1 MKAKRRG
8 AMAEPETMTEGNAE
22 DSSEPFSDP
31 DLLDESD
38 AETTPKKKPV
48 QRRGRK
54 KGGAPKDN
62 SPRRRPFVESNVAS
76 NMAQNDLMN
85 VMNRWDWDSAEY
97 EVALYRAQ
105 PQTWQ
110 GRNCHGYLASFT
122 HAIDEDYISQNFGG
136 GVFDV
141 KVRGPNAKTGVSK
154 TFLDGCRI
162 RISGAPILSDAD
174 KNYITPDGGGVIM
187 ANPQKGPPSQKQ
199 RREASLASTER
210 PKPPWV
216 EQRSR
221 SNGTGSK
228 EDRDMVQMTFDRIS
242 AREQQAYDE
251 ARALRERLLEES
263 RAKGNNSGGL
273 DPQSL
278 RIIQDATDRAIEA
291 EKRAADRQ
299 REEFERIRQEEKE
312 SKREFESLITRLGER
327 NTGIPP
333 EMLQT
338 LNDSHR
344 AEINALNESHR
355 AEMRQE
361 RERADREENTVRE
374 RYEAEIKAIEDKY
387 RGELERTRTDLQSR
401 LDRETES
408 SKREIDRIREQS
420 KSDLD
425 KTREELTRRLDEQSK
440 EHIRLQDR
448 DRAEFNRQ
456 IEQEREAAR
465 IRLEATENQARRD
478 LEAAESRAKS
488 DKESI
493 INQHQMQLEHQ
504 KGLQSGQ
511 LEQQKSQYEAQ
522 IAQMKASHEAA
533 LTMQE
538 STLKGQ
544 ITSLQSELERT
555 RNDLT
560 ATQGKVAEQGDLASQ
575 ASKLREIGDNLG
587 AVFGLGKPAEINV
600 SSGPPIEYEPE
611 SKKKRPDGWMGSLMD
626 FADSNLGQM
635 AFEFFKQAAVG
646 AAGPAPGMMPPG
658 LPGQY
663 GPPPGAY
670 GPPSGYP
677 PQGNPYGGGMPAPGP
692 SYGPPQG
699 QPYYEPPQQEQYN
712 ESSYEDYEEE
722 EDDDVVDAGPQDEGT
737 FDSEVRDGV
746 VTAKPKPRSKTETGP
761 EQEQSTATAP
771 ESSQPKP
778 PQVETS
784 QQPSQGSSD
793 DAADIPPEVRKQLEG
808 LIQGLENAM
817 TNGQSPEELANT
829 ILQVA
834 PAEQLRPFATTP
846 INQLA
851 EDISNVVPGTLLA
864 SYNGRKYLQQ
874 LQVVLSRKI
883 GN

>member
-1 MKAKRRG
+1 
-8 AMAEPETMTEGNAE
+8 MAEPETMKEGNAE

-31 DLLDESD
+31 DLLNESD

-48 QRRGRK
+48 QKRGRK
-54 KGGAPKDN
+54 KGGAPTDN
-62 SPRRRPFVESNVAS
+62 SPRRRPFVESNVAA

-199 RREASLASTER
+199 RREASLASTDR

-216 EQRSR
+216 ENRSVKPS
-221 SNGTGSK
+221 SNGGR

-242 AREQQAYDE
+242 AREQQAYEE

-263 RAKGNNSGGL
+263 RSNPEKKDGM
-273 DPQSL
+273 DDQSL

-291 EKRAADRQ
+291 EKRAAERQ

-338 LNDSHR
+338 LNESHR
-344 AEINALNESHR
+344 AEINALNETYR
-355 AEMRQE
+355 AEMSQE
-361 RERADREENTVRE
+361 RQRADREENTIRE

-387 RGELERTRTDLQSR
+387 RGELERTRADLQSR

-408 SKREIDRIREQS
+408 SKREIERIREQA
-420 KSDLD
+420 KTDLD
-425 KTREELTRRLDEQSK
+425 KTREELTRRLDEQAK
-440 EHIRLQDR
+440 EHIRLQER

-478 LEAAESRAKS
+478 VEAAESRAKS
-488 DKESI
+488 DKESL
-493 INQHQMQLEHQ
+493 INQQQMQLEHQ

-544 ITSLQSELERT
+544 ISSLQNELERT
-555 RNDLT
+555 RSDL
-560 ATQGKVAEQGDLASQ
+560 AETQSKVTEQGDLASQ

-587 AVFGLGKPAEINV
+587 SVFGLGKPAELNV
-600 SSGPPIEYEPE
+600 AAPSVDYEPE
-611 SKKKRPDGWMGSLMD
+611 PKKKRPEGWMGSLMD

-658 LPGQY
+658 LPGHY
-663 GPPPGAY
+663 GSPQGVY

-677 PQGNPYGGGMPAPGP
+677 PQPQANPYGGGMPAPGP
-692 SYGPPQG
+692 SYGPPQ
-699 QPYYEPPQQEQYN
+699 QPSYAPPQQPYGVGQGGYVED
-712 ESSYEDYEEE
+712 EYEDEY
-722 EDDDVVDAGPQDEGT
+722 DDVVDAGPEDEGA

-746 VTAKPKPRSKTETGP
+746 VTAKPRTKPESTTEDQT
-761 EQEQSTATAP
+761 EEAP
-771 ESSQPKP
+771 ASSQPKV
-778 PQVETS
+778 PQVES
-784 QQPSQGSSD
+784 HQQPSPQKSEGED
-793 DAADIPPEVRKQLEG
+793 EMPPEVREQLES

-817 TNGQSPEELANT
+817 TNGQSPQELAEA
-829 ILQVA
+829 ILQAA
-834 PAEQLRPFATTP
+834 PAEQLKPFATTP

-851 EDISNVVPGTLLA
+851 EDVSSVVPGTLLA

-874 LQVVLSRKI
+874 LQAVLSQKI
-883 GN
+883 GI

>member
-1 MKAKRRG
+1 
-8 AMAEPETMTEGNAE
+8 MAEPETMTEANSDA
-22 DSSEPFSDP
+22 DEPFSDP
-31 DLLDESD
+31 DLLDEED
-38 AETTPKKKPV
+38 AETTPKRKPV
-48 QRRGRK
+48 QKRGKK
-54 KGGAPKDN
+54 KGGGPRDS
-62 SPRRRPFVESNVAS
+62 SPRRRPFVESNVAAS
-76 NMAQNDLMN
+76 MAQNDLMN

-174 KNYITPDGGGVIM
+174 KNFLTPDGQGVIM

-199 RREASLASTER
+199 RREAAMAPVER

-216 EQRSR
+216 EQRG
-221 SNGTGSK
+221 SNGAGSR
-228 EDRDMVQMTFDRIS
+228 EDRDMVQMTFDRLS
-242 AREQQAYDE
+242 AREQQASEE

-263 RAKGNNSGGL
+263 REKKGGSGGL

-291 EKRAADRQ
+291 EKRAAERQ

-338 LNDSHR
+338 LNESHR

-361 RERADREENTVRE
+361 RDRADREESTIRE

-401 LDRETES
+401 LDREIES
-408 SKREIDRIREQS
+408 SKREIERIREQA

-425 KTREELTRRLDEQSK
+425 KTREELTRRLDEQAK
-440 EHIRLQDR
+440 EHVRQQDR
-448 DRAEFNRQ
+448 DRSEFNRQ

-478 LEAAESRAKS
+478 REAAEARAKS
-488 DKESI
+488 DKEAMVS
-493 INQHQMQLEHQ
+493 QHQMQLEHQ

-522 IAQMKASHEAA
+522 IAQMRASHEAA

-538 STLKGQ
+538 STLKSQ
-544 ITSLQSELERT
+544 ISSLQSELERT
-555 RNDLT
+555 RNDLV

-587 AVFGLGKPAEINV
+587 AVFGLGKPAELNV
-600 SSGPPIEYEPE
+600 SGPPADYEPE
-611 SKKKRPDGWMGSLMD
+611 PKKRRPEGWMGSLMD
-626 FADSNLGQM
+626 FADSNLGAM

-670 GPPSGYP
+670 GPPTGYP
-677 PQGNPYGGGMPAPGP
+677 PQPNPYGGGMPAPGP
-692 SYGPPQG
+692 SYGPSQQQTYAPPYQ
-699 QPYYEPPQQEQYN
+699 QPYGVGQGGYVDDE
-712 ESSYEDYEEE
+712 YEEE
-722 EDDDVVDAGPQDEGT
+722 EDDIVDAGPEDEGS

-746 VTAKPKPRSKTETGP
+746 VTAKPRPTQESKP
-761 EQEQSTATAP
+761 QESAAEAP
-771 ESSQPKP
+771 ASSQPTT
-778 PQVETS
+778 PQVAAPQEAA
-784 QQPSQGSSD
+784 QQESQGGEEM
-793 DAADIPPEVRKQLEG
+793 PPEVRQQLEG
-808 LIQGLENAM
+808 LIQGLESAM
-817 TNGQSPEELANT
+817 TSGQSPQELADT

-851 EDISNVVPGTLLA
+851 QDISEIVPGTLLA

-874 LQVVLSRKI
+874 LQAVLSQKI
-883 GN
+883 GA

>member
-1 MKAKRRG
+1 
-8 AMAEPETMTEGNAE
+8 MAESDAMVEE
-22 DSSEPFSDP
+22 DSGPEESFSDP
-31 DLLDESD
+31 DLLSEED
-38 AETTPKKKPV
+38 AEATPNRQPVQKRGKKK
-48 QRRGRK
+48 RG
-54 KGGAPKDN
+54 GLQDN

-76 NMAQNDLMN
+76 NLAQNDLMN

-174 KNYITPDGGGVIM
+174 KNFLTPDGQGVIM

-199 RREASLASTER
+199 RREAAVLSTER
-210 PKPPWV
+210 PRPPWM
-216 EQRSR
+216 EQRG
-221 SNGTGSK
+221 SNGSGPR
-228 EDRDMVQMTFDRIS
+228 EDRDMVQMTFDRLS
-242 AREQQAYDE
+242 AREQQASEE
-251 ARALRERLLEES
+251 ARALREQLIEES
-263 RAKGNNSGGL
+263 REKRGSSGGL

-291 EKRAADRQ
+291 EKRASERQ

-312 SKREFESLITRLGER
+312 SKREFESLVARLGER

-338 LNDSHR
+338 LNESHR

-361 RERADREENTVRE
+361 RDRADREESTIRE
-374 RYEAEIKAIEDKY
+374 RYEAEIKAIDDKY

-401 LDRETES
+401 LDREIES
-408 SKREIDRIREQS
+408 SKREIERIREQA
-420 KSDLD
+420 KSDMD

-440 EHIRLQDR
+440 EHIRQNER
-448 DRAEFNRQ
+448 DRADFNRQ

-478 LEAAESRAKS
+478 REAFEARAKS
-488 DKESI
+488 DKESMI
-493 INQHQMQLEHQ
+493 SQHQMQLEHQ

-522 IAQMKASHEAA
+522 IAQMRSSHEAA

-538 STLKGQ
+538 STLKSQ
-544 ITSLQSELERT
+544 ISSLQSELDRT
-555 RNDLT
+555 RNDLVV
-560 ATQGKVAEQGDLASQ
+560 TQGKVAEQGDLASQ

-587 AVFGLGKPAEINV
+587 SVFGLGKPAEL
-600 SSGPPIEYEPE
+600 SYSGPPVDYEPE
-611 SKKKRPDGWMGSLMD
+611 PKKKRKEGWMGSLMD

-646 AAGPAPGMMPPG
+646 AAGPAPGMMPLG

-677 PQGNPYGGGMPAPGP
+677 PQTNPYGGMPAPGP
-692 SYGPPQG
+692 SYGPPQQQNSYG
-699 QPYYEPPQQEQYN
+699 PPQQQQNSYAPPYQEQYN
-712 ESSYEDYEEE
+712 VGQGAYVDDDYEDEEE
-722 EDDDVVDAGPQDEGT
+722 FIDSGPEDEGS
-737 FDSEVRDGV
+737 FNSGDRDDV
-746 VTAKPKPRSKTETGP
+746 VTAKPGS
-761 EQEQSTATAP
+761 EQTAAP
-771 ESSQPKP
+771 APASGQPKP
-778 PQVETS
+778 PQVGAPQKS
-784 QQPSQGSSD
+784 RQQSSD
-793 DAADIPPEVRKQLEG
+793 GEAEIPPEVRQQLEG
-808 LIQGLENAM
+808 LIQGLESAM
-817 TNGQSPEELANT
+817 TNGQSPEELADT
-829 ILQVA
+829 ILNVA
-834 PAEQLRPFATTP
+834 PAEQLKPFATTP

-851 EDISNVVPGTLLA
+851 EDISKVVPGTMLA

-874 LQVVLSRKI
+874 LQAILSRKI
-883 GN
+883 GA

>member
-1 MKAKRRG
+1 
-8 AMAEPETMTEGNAE
+8 
-22 DSSEPFSDP
+22 
-31 DLLDESD
+31 
-38 AETTPKKKPV
+38 
-48 QRRGRK
+48 
-54 KGGAPKDN
+54 
-62 SPRRRPFVESNVAS
+62 
-76 NMAQNDLMN
+76 
-85 VMNRWDWDSAEY
+85 
-97 EVALYRAQ
+97 
-105 PQTWQ
+105 
-110 GRNCHGYLASFT
+110 
-122 HAIDEDYISQNFGG
+122 
-136 GVFDV
+136 
-141 KVRGPNAKTGVSK
+141 
-154 TFLDGCRI
+154 
-162 RISGAPILSDAD
+162 
-174 KNYITPDGGGVIM
+174 M

-199 RREASLASTER
+199 RREAALSQTER

-216 EQRSR
+216 ENHGGK
-221 SNGTGSK
+221 SNGSGRR

-242 AREQQAYDE
+242 AREQQAYEE

-263 RAKGNNSGGL
+263 RSNTTKSGGM
-273 DPQSL
+273 DEQSL
-278 RIIQDATDRAIEA
+278 RIIQDATERAIEA
-291 EKRAADRQ
+291 EKRAAERQ

-312 SKREFESLITRLGER
+312 NKREFESLITRLGER

-338 LNDSHR
+338 LNESHR

-361 RERADREENTVRE
+361 RERTDREENTIRE

-408 SKREIDRIREQS
+408 SKREIDRIREQA
-420 KSDLD
+420 KTDLD
-425 KTREELTRRLDEQSK
+425 KTREELTRRLDEQAK
-440 EHIRLQDR
+440 EYVRQQDR

-478 LEAAESRAKS
+478 IEAAESRAKS
-488 DKESI
+488 DKESLLS
-493 INQHQMQLEHQ
+493 QHQMQLEHQ

-522 IAQMKASHEAA
+522 IAQMKSSHEAA
-533 LTMQE
+533 LTMQD
-538 STLKGQ
+538 STLKSQ
-544 ITSLQSELERT
+544 IASLQSELERT

-587 AVFGLGKPAEINV
+587 AVFGLGKPAEI
-600 SSGPPIEYEPE
+600 SAAAPPIDYEPE
-611 SKKKRPDGWMGSLMD
+611 PQKKRKEGWMGSLMD

-677 PQGNPYGGGMPAPGP
+677 PQPNPYGGGMPEPGP
-692 SYGPPQG
+692 SYGPPQT
-699 QPYYEPPQQEQYN
+699 QPSYTPPYQEQYVPGQGPYVDD
-712 ESSYEDYEEE
+712 EYEDE
-722 EDDDVVDAGPQDEGT
+722 EDEIVDAGPQDEGS
-737 FDSEVRDGV
+737 FDSEVRDGT
-746 VTAKPKPRSKTETGP
+746 VTAKTKPASEYKPQEPATEA
-761 EQEQSTATAP
+761 Q

-778 PQVETS
+778 PQVEAPK
-784 QQPSQGSSD
+784 QPSQATPESEPEI
-793 DAADIPPEVRKQLEG
+793 APEVREQLES

-817 TNGQSPEELANT
+817 TNGQSPQDLATT

-834 PAEQLRPFATTP
+834 PAEQLKPFATTP

-851 EDISNVVPGTLLA
+851 EDISNIVPGTLLA

-874 LQVVLSRKI
+874 LQTVLSQKI
-883 GN
+883 GV

>member
-1 MKAKRRG
+1 
-8 AMAEPETMTEGNAE
+8 MAEPETMTEGAE
-22 DSSEPFSDP
+22 DPGEPFSDP
-31 DLLDESD
+31 DLLDEDD
-38 AETTPKKKPV
+38 AEATPKKKPV
-48 QRRGRK
+48 QKRGRK
-54 KGGAPKDN
+54 KGGGGPKDS
-62 SPRRRPFVESNVAS
+62 SPRRRPFVESNVAA

-122 HAIDEDYISQNFGG
+122 HAIDEDYIIQNFGG

-162 RISGAPILSDAD
+162 RISGPPILSDAD
-174 KNYITPDGGGVIM
+174 KNFLTPDGQGVIM
-187 ANPQKGPPSQKQ
+187 ANPQKGPPSMKQ
-199 RREASLASTER
+199 RREAAMAPVER

-216 EQRSR
+216 EQRGNGAGSR
-221 SNGTGSK
+221 
-228 EDRDMVQMTFDRIS
+228 EDRDMVQMTFDRLS
-242 AREQQAYDE
+242 AREQQASEE

-263 RAKGNNSGGL
+263 RDKKSSSGSL

-291 EKRAADRQ
+291 EKRAAERQ

-338 LNDSHR
+338 LNESHR

-361 RERADREENTVRE
+361 RDRADREESTIRE

-401 LDRETES
+401 LDREIES
-408 SKREIDRIREQS
+408 SKREIERIREQS
-420 KSDLD
+420 KGDLD
-425 KTREELTRRLDEQSK
+425 KTREELTRRLDEQAK
-440 EHIRLQDR
+440 DHTRQQDR

-478 LEAAESRAKS
+478 REAMESRAKS
-488 DKESI
+488 DKESMI
-493 INQHQMQLEHQ
+493 SQHQMQLEHQ

-522 IAQMKASHEAA
+522 IAQMRSSHEAA

-538 STLKGQ
+538 STLKAQ
-544 ITSLQSELERT
+544 ISSLQSELERT
-555 RNDLT
+555 RSDLT

-587 AVFGLGKPAEINV
+587 AVFGLGKPAELNV
-600 SSGPPIEYEPE
+600 SGPPVEYEPE
-611 SKKKRPDGWMGSLMD
+611 PKKKRPEGWMGSLMD

-670 GPPSGYP
+670 GPPAGYP
-677 PQGNPYGGGMPAPGP
+677 PQPNPYGGGMPAPGP
-692 SYGPPQG
+692 SYGPPQA
-699 QPYYEPPQQEQYN
+699 QPYYAPPQQDGYPPGAFADEEYD
-712 ESSYEDYEEE
+712 EEDY
-722 EDDDVVDAGPQDEGT
+722 DVVDAGPPDEGS

-746 VTAKPKPRSKTETGP
+746 VTAKPRPQAKPEESAVE
-761 EQEQSTATAP
+761 AP
-771 ESSQPKP
+771 ESSEPKP
-778 PQVETS
+778 PQVEAP
-784 QQPSQGSSD
+784 QQAGETEAEMP
-793 DAADIPPEVRKQLEG
+793 AEVRQQLEG
-808 LIQGLENAM
+808 LIQGLESAM
-817 TNGQSPEELANT
+817 TNGQSPQELAET

-834 PAEQLRPFATTP
+834 PAKQLRPFATTP

-851 EDISNVVPGTLLA
+851 QDISEIVPGTLLA

-874 LQVVLSRKI
+874 LQTVLSQKI
-883 GN
+883 GD